1 MLTQDNRDVDLL
13 GIIAAYLGC
22 GKINKGSTATNLVV
36 QRLPD
41 IVKIIIPFFDKYP
54 IEGVKL
60 KDYEDFKTV
69 SGLMDTK
76 AHLTKEGLEEIRNI
90 RNRMNRKRELET

>member
-1 MLTQDNRDVDLL
+1 MR
-13 GIIAAYLGC
+13 IIAVYLGC
-22 GKINKGSTATNLVV
+22 GKINKDSKATNLVV

-41 IVKIIIPFFDKYP
+41 IIKIILPFFDKYP
-54 IEGVKL
+54 LEGVKL

-76 AHLTKEGLEEIRNI
+76 AHLTKDGLEEIRI
-90 RNRMNRKRELET
+90 ITNRMNRKRKLEI